1 MYCYVHIHHNG
12 QLISFVIQPR
22 ETSDLKAMYGDLR
35 KYLFNITSHLDTTYF
50 DMVKEEACIIKP
62 RPSFPAYQI
71 KQEGNSTKNTTNRCA
86 AFHYEG
92 SRSRTAI
99 FNYLAPP
106 DSELVSE
113 SFSHHTTHIMC
124 MERHFQTQWWR
135 DLFRCRIDLLNF
147 SMGFN
152 IVAPYMEFPHLNWYI
167 AEWTR
172 KRQSFYDS
180 SQHGRSNQ
188 HSAVKKS

>member
-1 MYCYVHIHHNG
+1 MGPTLQFLYYNHILLFRRLWWFLWICSVTLFILMYCYVHIHHNG

-124 MERHFQTQWWR
+124 MERHFQTQ
-135 DLFRCRIDLLNF
+135 
-147 SMGFN
+147 
-152 IVAPYMEFPHLNWYI
+152 
-167 AEWTR
+167 
-172 KRQSFYDS
+172 
-180 SQHGRSNQ
+180 
-188 HSAVKKS
+188 